1 MTWCYPN
8 AINRIWLLILIC
20 AAPLS
25 SARAQVIISL
35 LFGDALNSEELMF
48 GLHLNYTGS
57 RLTNLEGAETL
68 GGFKAALWFN
78 YKLNDRINF
87 NAELLPPFFFGTKG
101 LTPYPLEDPAL
112 DAQFAAGSVERKIQ
126 LTGITALA
134 QYRVWDYIRIE
145 AGPELFLRTK
155 AIDVFK
161 AELPSG
167 DLELERDI
175 KDETATF
182 ESGVALG
189 ATYQLGKGTG
199 MFLGFRYYWGLTDVL
214 VNDTGNQQFRMW
226 QITSGIPIGRKKRPA
241 KDADGAIQD

>member
-1 MTWCYPN
+1 M
-8 AINRIWLLILIC
+8 WLLILIC
-20 AAPLS
+20 AAPIS
-25 SARAQVIISL
+25 TARAQVIISL

-48 GLHLNYTGS
+48 GLHLNYTQS
-57 RLTNLEGAETL
+57 RLTNLEGAENL
-68 GGFKAALWFN
+68 GGVKAALWFN
-78 YKLNDRINF
+78 YKLNDRISF
-87 NAELLPPFFFGTKG
+87 TSELVPPFFFGAKG
-101 LTPYPLEDPAL
+101 LPPYPLEDPTL

-126 LTGITALA
+126 LTGMTALA

-145 AGPELFLRTK
+145 AGPELYLRTK

-161 AELPSG
+161 AESPSG

-175 KDETATF
+175 KDQTATF

-214 VNDTGNQQFRMW
+214 TEDTGNQQFRMW
-226 QITSGIPIGRKKRPA
+226 QITSGIPVGRKKKLA
-241 KDADGAIQD
+241 KNADAANPD